1 VTGRR
6 ALLGAIAVFSLVSG
20 LVSPPAAG
28 AATGTRGVTA
38 ELVLASRRVRAGT
51 PVRGRLVLNNPGAR
65 AVDLNQ
71 GCAPQ
76 WDVVLGRGS
85 TPPQVAFAMVCSP
98 EPFRVAP
105 GTTERSFRVETAGK
119 RAGSYRAFLVASQ
132 PSFPEAKPVNVRIV
146 SAR

>member
-1 VTGRR
+1 MTGRR
-6 ALLGAIAVFSLVSG
+6 ALVGAIAVFSLVSG
-20 LVSPPAAG
+20 LAGPAA
-28 AATGTRGVTA
+28 AADATEATHVTA
-38 ELVLASRRVRAGT
+38 ELVLASRRVPAGT
-51 PVRGRLVLNNPGAR
+51 PLEGRLVLTNPGAH

-98 EPFRVAP
+98 DPFRVAP
-105 GTTERSFRVETAGK
+105 GRTQRRFRVATAGK
-119 RAGSYRAFLVASQ
+119 RAGSYRVFLVASQ
-132 PSFPEAKPVNVRIV
+132 PSFPAAKPVKVRIV